1 MMKRYVIGW
10 MSLLILLLVC
20 GFSSPTTKVYDNANI
35 LSEAEEERLNELCR
49 EAANETKADF
59 VIVTVE
65 RLDGKAITAY
75 ADDFYD
81 YQGFGFEKKEGTGT
95 IFLLAMEEREI
106 TFSTSG
112 ACVELFS
119 GSASDRIINEVSS
132 YLSDGDYYTGFETY
146 IKMTKEYIENGGKW
160 SDSFLLDWVVSIVA
174 SLVVAS
180 IVVWI
185 MCSGSKSKMTVNGY
199 TYAIGNKS
207 NVLKQHDVF
216 QRTTTIRRHIDTTPK
231 GGSGGGGTR
240 IGSSGNRH
248 GGSSGKF

>member
-10 MSLLILLLVC
+10 MSILVLLLTC
-20 GFSSPTTKVYDNANI
+20 GFSSPTNKVYDNANI
-35 LSEAEEERLNELCR
+35 LSKEEEESLNELCIK
-49 EAANETKADF
+49 AANKTKSDF

-65 RLDGKAITAY
+65 SLDGKSITAY

-81 YQGFGFEKKEGTGT
+81 YQGFGFEEKKGTGT
-95 IFLLAMEEREI
+95 IFLVAMGEREI

-119 GSASDRIINEVSS
+119 GNASDKIINTVSP
-132 YLSDGDYYTGFETY
+132 YLSNGDYYTGFQTY
-146 IKMTKEYIENGGKW
+146 IDMTKEYIENGGKW
-160 SDSFLLDWVVSIVA
+160 NDQFLLDWVISIVA

-185 MCSGSKSKMTVNGY
+185 MCSGNKSKMTVNGY
-199 TYAIGNKS
+199 TYASGHKS
-207 NVLKQHDVF
+207 NILRQHDVF

-231 GGSGGGGTR
+231 GGGSGTR
-240 IGSSGNRH
+240 VGSSGNRH